1 MRIAILTVTLL
12 LAACAGA
19 PSIIVSNPGAISPA
33 ELRTFEFRSSEA
45 VLAAGHRA
53 RHSDADMAA
62 AVARQLSAKGYE
74 PAATGA
80 APDFVMTYRVAVFTS
95 ENPRDAYA
103 QIRDPTS
110 LIGPDVAPD
119 PAGSEGLV
127 RETTL
132 VLMALSGADEKVIW
146 QATASGVAT
155 GPQELSSGAVRAVN
169 AMLDRFPDRRH

>member
-1 MRIAILTVTLL
+1 MRTAFLTAALL
-12 LAACAGA
+12 VAACAGA
-19 PSIIVSNPGAISPA
+19 PSIIVSNPGSVSPA

-53 RHSDADMAA
+53 RDSDADLAA
-62 AVARQLSAKGYE
+62 AVARELGAKGYE
-74 PAATGA
+74 AAAAGA
-80 APDFVMTYRVAVFTS
+80 KPDFLMTYRVAVFTS

-103 QIRDPTS
+103 QVRDPTS
-110 LIGPDVAPD
+110 LIGPEVAPD

-132 VLMALSGADEKVIW
+132 VLMALSGADERVIW

-155 GPQELSSGAVRAVN
+155 GPQELSSGAIRAVN
-169 AMLDRFPDRRH
+169 AMLDRFPDRRR